1 MANLPTQPRSNP
13 RSNLSG
19 AYRPTSSGPSANPGP
34 AATSGPSWGNHSTPV
49 NGSQRPSTLMLIFRI
64 VRWTVYTCVLIVL
77 ILLLHKA
84 PPPPVQAT
92 PEAAAR
98 VEQKFQ
104 EVEHAVAQGQPAT
117 LRMDETEL
125 NSYLAS
131 HLDLAGG
138 RAMGVAGSANAPSN
152 AAPNTAP
159 GGTPNLEQPSVDD
172 VEQMRSN
179 VKDVKVQL
187 IDDRVRAYV
196 VFDVHGKEMTLQ
208 LEGTLAADNGFLRFV
223 PVSGKIGSLPIP
235 QSTLEAAVSKMME
248 SPENRDKLKLPSDIS
263 DLKIENGEVVAK
275 YQ

>member
-1 MANLPTQPRSNP
+1 MPNI
-13 RSNLSG
+13 
-19 AYRPTSSGPSANPGP
+19 ANPPGGYQT
-34 AATSGPSWGNHSTPV
+34 ADSDPSKT
-49 NGSQRPSTLMLIFRI
+49 STLALIFRI
-64 VRWTVYTCVLIVL
+64 IRWTVYACVLIVL
-77 ILLLHKA
+77 ILLLHKSA
-84 PPPPVQAT
+84 PPPVSTT

-104 EVEHAVAQGQPAT
+104 DVQQAVAQGQPAT

-131 HLDLAGG
+131 RLVLPGNKPPAVATSAAAGDG
-138 RAMGVAGSANAPSN
+138 PSA
-152 AAPNTAP
+152 
-159 GGTPNLEQPSVDD
+159 TPNAEQPTMED

-208 LEGTLAADNGFLRFV
+208 LEGKLGADNGFLRFE
-223 PVSGKIGSLPIP
+223 PVSGQIGALPIP
-235 QSTLEAAVSKMME
+235 QATLEAAVRRMME
-248 SPENRDKLKLPSDIS
+248 SPENREKLKLPSDIS

>member
-1 MANLPTQPRSNP
+1 
-13 RSNLSG
+13 
-19 AYRPTSSGPSANPGP
+19 
-34 AATSGPSWGNHSTPV
+34 
-49 NGSQRPSTLMLIFRI
+49 MLIFRI
-64 VRWTVYTCVLIVL
+64 VRWTVYACALIVL
-77 ILLLHKA
+77 ILLLHKSA
-84 PPPPVQAT
+84 PPAVSTT

-98 VEQKFQ
+98 AEQKFQ
-104 EVEHAVAQGQPAT
+104 DAQQAVAQGQPAT

-131 HLDLAGG
+131 RLVLPGNKA
-138 RAMGVAGSANAPSN
+138 ANATTAASPADSPN
-152 AAPNTAP
+152 AAPST
-159 GGTPNLEQPSVDD
+159 EQPTMED

-208 LEGTLAADNGFLRFV
+208 LEGKLGAENGFLRFE
-223 PVSGKIGSLPIP
+223 PVSGQIGALPIP
-235 QSTLEAAVSKMME
+235 QATLEAAVRRMME
-248 SPENRDKLKLPSDIS
+248 SPENREKLKLPSDIS

>member
-1 MANLPTQPRSNP
+1 
-13 RSNLSG
+13 
-19 AYRPTSSGPSANPGP
+19 
-34 AATSGPSWGNHSTPV
+34 
-49 NGSQRPSTLMLIFRI
+49 MLIFRI
-64 VRWTVYTCVLIVL
+64 VRWTVYACALIVL
-77 ILLLHKA
+77 ILLLHKSA
-84 PPPPVQAT
+84 PPAVSTT

-98 VEQKFQ
+98 AEQKFQ
-104 EVEHAVAQGQPAT
+104 DAQQAVAQGQPAT

-131 HLDLAGG
+131 HLILPGNKA
-138 RAMGVAGSANAPSN
+138 ANATPAAFPTGSPN
-152 AAPNTAP
+152 AAP
-159 GGTPNLEQPSVDD
+159 TPEQPAMED

-208 LEGTLAADNGFLRFV
+208 LEGKLGAENGFLRFE
-223 PVSGKIGSLPIP
+223 PVSGQIGALPIP
-235 QSTLEAAVSKMME
+235 QATLEAAVRKMME
-248 SPENRDKLKLPSDIS
+248 SPENREKLKLPSDIS

>member
-1 MANLPTQPRSNP
+1 MPN
-13 RSNLSG
+13 
-19 AYRPTSSGPSANPGP
+19 SANPPGGSP
-34 AATSGPSWGNHSTPV
+34 VTETRSSTMSMLV
-49 NGSQRPSTLMLIFRI
+49 LIFRI
-64 VRWTVYTCVLIVL
+64 VRWTVYACALIVL
-77 ILLLHKA
+77 ILLLHKSA
-84 PPPPVQAT
+84 PPTVSTT

-104 EVEHAVAQGQPAT
+104 DVQQSVAQGQPAT

-131 HLDLAGG
+131 HLVLP
-138 RAMGVAGSANAPSN
+138 GSK
-152 AAPNTAP
+152 APNGATGAASSDSP
-159 GGTPNLEQPSVDD
+159 GGTPNAEQPTMDD

-208 LEGTLAADNGFLRFV
+208 LEGKLGADNGFLRFE
-223 PVSGKIGSLPIP
+223 PVSGQIGALPIP
-235 QSTLEAAVSKMME
+235 QATLEAAVRRMME
-248 SPENRDKLKLPSDIS
+248 SPENREKLKLPSDIS
-263 DLKIENGEVVAK
+263 NLRIENGEVVAQ

>member
-1 MANLPTQPRSNP
+1 MPTI
-13 RSNLSG
+13 
-19 AYRPTSSGPSANPGP
+19 ANPPGGLSPSHTP
-34 AATSGPSWGNHSTPV
+34 APNISA
-49 NGSQRPSTLMLIFRI
+49 LMLIFRI
-64 VRWTVYTCVLIVL
+64 VRWTVYACALIVL
-77 ILLLHKA
+77 ILLLHKSA
-84 PPPPVQAT
+84 PPVVSTT

-104 EVEHAVAQGQPAT
+104 DAQQAVAQGQPAT

-131 HLDLAGG
+131 RLVLPGNKA
-138 RAMGVAGSANAPSN
+138 ANATPAASPTDSPN
-152 AAPNTAP
+152 GAPNP
-159 GGTPNLEQPSVDD
+159 EQPTMQD

-208 LEGTLAADNGFLRFV
+208 LEGKLGTENGFLRFE
-223 PVSGKIGSLPIP
+223 PVSGQIGALPIP
-235 QSTLEAAVSKMME
+235 QATLEAAVRRMME
-248 SPENRDKLKLPSDIS
+248 SPENREKLKLPSDIS